1 MHKTIAVLAG
11 AIALASAQ
19 AATAFANAWPQDTD
33 TVHIVVPAAGN
44 ATPGH
49 TIAHLLTQRLQAKLG
64 GHFVIDTHAGA
75 SGNAGVAMVADAK
88 PDGSTFLLAW
98 TDTLAVNP
106 SLFTALPFDP
116 QSSFDA
122 IGLIAEIPVVLAVNN
137 KLPAL
142 NLWQF
147 TRYVDKNP
155 GVVNFGSTGK
165 GSTTHL
171 AGQLYMSATG
181 ANMVHVPYRSGE
193 QASSDLM
200 SGEIQSIFQLV
211 SGILPNIQANLIR
224 AVGVMAHER
233 SDALPDVPTMAEQGR
248 PELVSSTW
256 FALMAPK
263 GTPADIVQRM
273 NKALNEILLEPEVKQ
288 KLLTLGAKALGGPP
302 QDVDQRLAHDLTKWK
317 KVVTEAD
324 VNIR

>member
-19 AATAFANAWPQDTD
+19 AATALAGDWPQDTE

-44 ATPGH
+44 ASPGH
-49 TIAHLLTQRLQAKLG
+49 TIAHILAQRLQAKLG
-64 GHFVIDTHAGA
+64 GHFVIDSHAGA
-75 SGNAGVAMVADAK
+75 SGNAGVAMVADAR
-88 PDGSTFLLAW
+88 PDGSTLLLAW

-106 SLFTALPFDP
+106 SLFTALPFHP

-122 IGLIAEIPVVLAVNN
+122 IGLIAEIPVVLVLNN
-137 KLPAL
+137 NLPAL

-171 AGQLYMSATG
+171 AGQLYMSSTG
-181 ANMVHVPYRSGE
+181 ANMVHVPYRSSE
-193 QASSDLM
+193 QATSDLM
-200 SGEIQSIFQLV
+200 SGEIHSIFQLL
-211 SGILPNIQANLIR
+211 SGMLPNIRANLVR
-224 AVGVMAHER
+224 AIGVMAHER
-233 SDALPDVPTMAEQGR
+233 SEALPDVPTMAEQGR

-263 GTPADIVQRM
+263 GTPTDIVQRL
-273 NKALNEILLEPEVKQ
+273 NTAVNEILQEPLVKQ
-288 KLLTLGAKALGGPP
+288 RLLSLGAQTLGGPP
-302 QDVDQRLAHDLTKWK
+302 HAVDQRLAHDLTKWK